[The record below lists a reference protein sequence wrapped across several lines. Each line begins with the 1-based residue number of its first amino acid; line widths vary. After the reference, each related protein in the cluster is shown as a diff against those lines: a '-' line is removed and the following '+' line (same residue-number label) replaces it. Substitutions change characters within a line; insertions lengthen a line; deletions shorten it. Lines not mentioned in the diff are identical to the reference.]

1 MVSWLPGEFPV
12 EVGFGEG
19 RCPLTVLKGWEA
31 GGFEIEPIF
40 LCFVFCRDLG
50 SGATKDSVEK
60 GRVSLQRSLALA
72 ALALFVTMGFLSHTL
87 LNRFL
92 YVLRPVHLI

>member
-50 SGATKDSVEK
+50 SGAIKDSVEK
-60 GRVSLQRSLALA
+60 GRCPCSSLALA
-72 ALALFVTMGFLSHTL
+72 AACPFVTVGFLSHTL

>member
-1 MVSWLPGEFPV
+1 M

-19 RCPLTVLKGWEA
+19 RCPLTVPKAWEA

-72 ALALFVTMGFLSHTL
+72 AASPLCHYGLSFTYL
-87 LNRFL
+87 VEQISLCPKTCPFNMNS
-92 YVLRPVHLI
+92 

>member
-1 MVSWLPGEFPV
+1 M

-19 RCPLTVLKGWEA
+19 WCPMTVPKGWEA

-40 LCFVFCRDLG
+40 LCFMFCRDLG
-50 SGATKDSVEK
+50 SGAIKDSLEK
-60 GRVSLQRSLALA
+60 DRLSLWLLLL
-72 ALALFVTMGFLSHTL
+72 LALFVTMDFLSHTL